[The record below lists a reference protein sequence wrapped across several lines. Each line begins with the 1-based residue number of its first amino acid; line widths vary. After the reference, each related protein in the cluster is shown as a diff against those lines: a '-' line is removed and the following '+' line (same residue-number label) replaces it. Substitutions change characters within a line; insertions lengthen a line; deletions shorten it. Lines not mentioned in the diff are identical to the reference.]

1 VSLGKKEKID
11 FTGKYFQSDIFNKP
25 KALESLVPKYE
36 YTVDRLDRY
45 ITTETLGNR
54 EINRKTAYEDIDL
67 LDEYLYLRRT
77 IKVLITTIKEN
88 MSRIFIPESKNNI
101 NTIVN
106 ALYEVVINKDI
117 MLRFRHE

>member
-11 FTGKYFQSDIFNKP
+11 FT
-25 KALESLVPKYE
+25 
-36 YTVDRLDRY
+36 DRLDRY